1 MLFGVVWRAY
11 RTGSAG
17 GAGGAYYG
25 YKDDDKTLTKD
36 LTVAGASLV
45 GGGLVGGAGAVG
57 IVGTAVAVEK
67 TKEAAKVATKAA
79 KIGGEVVGVVETAK
93 TAKGWF
99 SSDDDNKKKKDRY

>member
-1 MLFGVVWRAY
+1 MAAY

-57 IVGTAVAVEK
+57 IVGTAVVVEK

>member
-1 MLFGVVWRAY
+1 MAAY

-67 TKEAAKVATKAA
+67 TKEAAK
-79 KIGGEVVGVVETAK
+79 IGREVVGGVETAK